1 MIGLVFCARKSAE
14 PEKTDSNL
22 GLKNGKLL
30 DDQKNMI
37 ETKFDVQSEQLR
49 LDHVRNP
56 TFWVPFVIN
65 ALTLQTGLFVI
76 NNYLSVGLNYGYSS
90 SWLNMIG

>member
-1 MIGLVFCARKSAE
+1 MIGLVFCSRKGPE
-14 PEKTDSNL
+14 PEKEEPL
-22 GLKNGKLL
+22 LKNGKLL

-37 ETKFDVQSEQLR
+37 ETKFDVRSEQLR

-56 TFWVPFVIN
+56 TFWVPFIIN

-76 NNYLSVGLNYGYSS
+76 NN
-90 SWLNMIG
+90 